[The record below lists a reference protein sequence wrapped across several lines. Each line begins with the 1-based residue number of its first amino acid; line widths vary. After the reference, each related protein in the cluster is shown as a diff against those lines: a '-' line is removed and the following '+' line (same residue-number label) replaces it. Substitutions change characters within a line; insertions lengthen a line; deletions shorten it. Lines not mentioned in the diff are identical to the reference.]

1 MRHTTVAR
9 GLVIA
14 LAIVFCA
21 AWPTRALTASAAAA
35 SGQLRSACIAPRQP
49 YGPSGTQFSAQ
60 PAPLH
65 RAALVVTFG
74 TGTPTMRFCVEFT
87 EASISGLEL
96 LQRSPLSVVTSG
108 GGLGAAVCAIDG
120 VGSTDA
126 SSYSTCLGHG
136 SSWAYYQYAAGAWR
150 LSPVGASTSVVSD
163 GAVEG
168 WAYGSNAKPDAPG
181 LICPDPTPTP
191 TPLPT
196 PTAQAPTPSPA
207 ASPTPVP
214 ASPTPGA
221 DPSGLPPA
229 TVASRAAASPAGA
242 AAAVGQP
249 TPISEVSGAQAAARA
264 PGVTPAPSATAE
276 PVASPSAAAP
286 ATAASGIIIG
296 PAEGKANAAQARPG
310 GASPSSAGGR
320 GLIAFL
326 ILAAVLVALAG
337 LMFRRRRQRDG

>member
-1 MRHTTVAR
+1 MRRTTVVR

-14 LAIVFCA
+14 LAIVLCA
-21 AWPTRALTASAAAA
+21 AWPTRAVTAGAAAA
-35 SGQLRSACIAPRQP
+35 SGQLRSACIAPRQ
-49 YGPSGTQFSAQ
+49 TQYSAQ
-60 PAPLH
+60 PAPVH
-65 RAALVVTFG
+65 RAALVVTFSN
-74 TGTPTMRFCVEFT
+74 GTPTKRFCVEFT
-87 EASISGLEL
+87 EPSISGLEL
-96 LQRSPLSVVTSG
+96 LQRSGLPVVTSG

-150 LSPVGASTSVVSD
+150 LSPVGASTTVVSD

-168 WAYGSNAKPDAPG
+168 WAWGSNAKPDAPG
-181 LICPDPTPTP
+181 LICPDQTPTP
-191 TPLPT
+191 APLPT

-214 ASPTPGA
+214 GSPTPGA
-221 DPSGLPPA
+221 GPAGLPPT
-229 TVASRAAASPAGA
+229 TVALPAATSPAGA
-242 AAAVGQP
+242 ATAVEQS

-276 PVASPSAAAP
+276 PHPSVSPAAP
-286 ATAASGIIIG
+286 GTTASGVIIG
-296 PAEGKANAAQARPG
+296 PAEGKANAAQARTG

-320 GLIAFL
+320 
-326 ILAAVLVALAG
+326 
-337 LMFRRRRQRDG
+337 D